1 MRESARKRRHYKKRY
16 FRRNRTTT
24 KQCKFILKENKE
36 SKEICDT

>member
-24 KQCKFILKENKE
+24 KQCKSILKEDKE
-36 SKEICDT
+36 SKETRNT